1 MGQVNSLLAKV
12 VDNLNVGRI
21 IFYLTSGLPVSA
33 VLFMVASALF
43 REQEQT
49 IRASMM
55 ADFELV
61 TRNVH
66 FYLFISYIAGFMI
79 SLFAFSSI
87 DKLQRFYSR
96 GYSVTRNLKVLCE
109 GKRDYLDT
117 FLIPEYYRYVEAAV
131 FIPQGLLAGAYGFI
145 LYALINIF
153 ARGDVWID
161 ILLIALLTVLLFHV
175 TYHFWHHRV
184 IRSIVKFYMES
195 KARVIEG
202 LGGYK

>member
-1 MGQVNSLLAKV
+1 MGQVNTLLAKV
-12 VDNLNVGRI
+12 VDNLNIGRI

-43 REQEQT
+43 REQEET

-61 TRNVH
+61 ARNVH

-96 GYSVTRNLKVLCE
+96 GYSVTRNLKVLFE
-109 GKRDYLDT
+109 GKRDYLYT

-153 ARGDVWID
+153 ARGDFLID
-161 ILLIALLTVLLFHV
+161 ILRLLIHLYPPRPSITLALD
-175 TYHFWHHRV
+175 
-184 IRSIVKFYMES
+184 S
-195 KARVIEG
+195 
-202 LGGYK
+202 